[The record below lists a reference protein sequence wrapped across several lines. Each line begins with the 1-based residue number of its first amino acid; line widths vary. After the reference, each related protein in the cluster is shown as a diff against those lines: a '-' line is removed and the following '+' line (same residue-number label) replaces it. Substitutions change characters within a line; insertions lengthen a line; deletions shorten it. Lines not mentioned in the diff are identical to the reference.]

1 MIAMG
6 ATRTVVLG
14 PPPPAIAE
22 FLERRRALGQD
33 LFDEV
38 WEGEYHVVP
47 APHPTH
53 GIVDNQLAV
62 LLAPHAR
69 AAGLVGS
76 GPFNLG
82 DPRDF
87 RVPDRGYHRHIPR
100 QAFVPTA
107 AVVVEM
113 VSPGDETF
121 AKFGFYVAR
130 DVDELLTADPDTRQ
144 VRCWRRREGGYDEV
158 DRSDVLGVGAAELTA
173 AVDWP

>member
-6 ATRTVVLG
+6 ATKILG

-47 APHPTH
+47 APHPSH

-62 LLAPHAR
+62 LLAPYR
-69 AAGLVGS
+69 QAAGLVAS

-82 DPRDF
+82 EPDNF
-87 RVPDRGYHRHIPR
+87 RVPDGGYHRSVPR
-100 QAFVPTA
+100 EVFVPTA
-107 AVVVEM
+107 AVVVEV

-121 AKFGFYVAR
+121 QKVGFYAAHG
-130 DVDELLTADPDTRQ
+130 VDELLTADPATRQ

-158 DRSDVLGVGAAELTA
+158 DRSEVLGVAAAELTA